1 MSSVLFLSLAG
12 SPGVTTTALAMT
24 LTWPQ
29 SSLLIEVDTS
39 RYSSVLPGFLRAQ
52 VPHTRGIGELSVLSN
67 NSGGLDLSQVWGQ
80 TISLVDERQPE
91 GAPERRL
98 VAGFKDPAAA
108 RAMDGFWPQLGSTAA
123 SFEGMG
129 MDVLFDAGRWNVG
142 DRRQALLKLADVVVI
157 VARPTLGDLVATH
170 TRLPAIREELAV
182 AGHEGSLA
190 LLLVEPS
197 SGPRLPSPEIRKALG
212 LEPLGRIA
220 WDEKTAPV
228 FSAGESA
235 ARRFDKTSLGR
246 SIQPA
251 IGAIRAQLDRQR
263 DRLNEN
269 NPTATEIDR

>member
-24 LTWPQ
+24 MTWPQ
-29 SSLLIEVDTS
+29 SALLVEADTS
-39 RYSSVLPGFLRAQ
+39 RYSTVLPGFLRAQ

-67 NSGGLDLSQVWGQ
+67 NSGGLDLNQIWGQ
-80 TISLVDERQPE
+80 TISLVDDQPE

-98 VAGFKDPAAA
+98 VPGFKDPAAA
-108 RAMDGFWPQLGSTAA
+108 RAMDGFWPQLGSAVA

-129 MDVLFDAGRWNVG
+129 MDVLIDAGRWNVS

-157 VARPTLGDLVATH
+157 VARPTLPDLVATH
-170 TRLPAIREELAV
+170 VRLPSIREQLAV

-197 SGPRLPSPEIRKALG
+197 SGPRLPSAEIRKALG

-228 FSAGESA
+228 FSAGETA
-235 ARRFDKTSLGR
+235 ARRFEKTSLGR

-263 DRLNEN
+263 ERLDEN
-269 NPTATEIDR
+269 TSTATEINR

>member
-24 LTWPQ
+24 MTWPQ
-29 SSLLIEVDTS
+29 SALLIEADTS
-39 RYSSVLPGFLRAQ
+39 HYSSILPGFLRAQ
-52 VPHTRGIGELSVLSN
+52 VPHTRGIGELSVLSS
-67 NSGGLDLSQVWGQ
+67 NSGGLDLNQIWGQ
-80 TISLVDERQPE
+80 TISLVDDQPE
-91 GAPERRL
+91 GAAERRL
-98 VAGFKDPAAA
+98 VPGFKDPAAA
-108 RAMDGFWPQLGSTAA
+108 RAMDGFWAQLGSTVA

-129 MDVLFDAGRWNVG
+129 MDVLVDAGRWIVG

-157 VARPTLGDLVATH
+157 VARPTLSDVVATH
-170 TRLPAIREELAV
+170 VRLPSIREQLAA

-190 LLLVEPS
+190 LLVVEPAS
-197 SGPRLPSPEIRKALG
+197 EPRLPSTEIRKALG

-235 ARRFDKTSLGR
+235 ARRFEKTSLGR

-263 DRLNEN
+263 ERLDEN
-269 NPTATEIDR
+269 SSTTTEISR

>member
-1 MSSVLFLSLAG
+1 MSSVLLISLAG
-12 SPGVTTTALAMT
+12 SPGVSTTALAMT
-24 LTWPQ
+24 MTWPQ
-29 SSLLIEVDTS
+29 SALLIEVDTS

-52 VPHTRGIGELSVLSN
+52 VPHTRGIGELSVMSN
-67 NSGGLDLSQVWGQ
+67 NSGGLDLNQVWGQ
-80 TISLVDERQPE
+80 TISLVDEQPE

-98 VAGFKDPAAA
+98 IAGFKDPAAA
-108 RAMDGFWPQLGSTAA
+108 RAMDGFWPQLGSTAS

-129 MDVLFDAGRWNVG
+129 MDVLFDAGRWNIS

-157 VARPTLGDLVATH
+157 VTRPTLPDLVATH
-170 TRLPAIREELAV
+170 VRLPVIREELAV
-182 AGHEGSLA
+182 AGHDGSLA

-228 FSAGESA
+228 FSAGEPA
-235 ARRFDKTSLGR
+235 ARRFEKTNLGR

-251 IGAIRAQLDRQR
+251 IEAIRAQLDRQR
-263 DRLNEN
+263 DRLDEN
-269 NPTATEIDR
+269 NSTATEINR